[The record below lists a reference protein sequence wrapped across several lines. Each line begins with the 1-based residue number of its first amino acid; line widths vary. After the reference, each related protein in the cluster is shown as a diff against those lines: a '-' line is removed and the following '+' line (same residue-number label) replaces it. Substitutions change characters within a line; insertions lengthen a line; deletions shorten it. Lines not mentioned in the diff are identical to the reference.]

1 MVDFHQISAPIGTP
15 AAMITRMAEAA
26 AEAMHSP
33 ALAARFQ
40 LLGLIPRA
48 RGPED
53 FAAFLAQQRQRMG
66 EVIRAEGLAA

>member
-1 MVDFHQISAPIGTP
+1 
-15 AAMITRMAEAA
+15 MIARMAEAA

-53 FAAFLAQQRQRMG
+53 FASFLAQQRQRMG